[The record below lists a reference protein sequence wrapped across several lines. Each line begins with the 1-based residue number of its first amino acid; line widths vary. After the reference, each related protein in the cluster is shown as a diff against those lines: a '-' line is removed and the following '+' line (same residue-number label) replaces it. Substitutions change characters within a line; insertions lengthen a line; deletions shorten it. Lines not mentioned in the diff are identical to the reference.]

1 MLPLK
6 KKKTRKNKKTH
17 QLPDVLADA
26 WLPFVSNVFLNVR
39 MKVTLLLPL
48 GLLLLLSAI
57 KSRFSTEDK
66 HEDWFASNTVS

>member
-1 MLPLK
+1 MLPFEEK
-6 KKKTRKNKKTH
+6 KNSRKNKKTH

-26 WLPFVSNVFLNVR
+26 WLSFVSNVFLNVR

-48 GLLLLLSAI
+48 GLLLLLAI

-66 HEDWFASNTVS
+66 HEDQFANNTVS